1 MMKQVLTILAVFLTM
16 NLYAQKFEQLEKYQ
30 PTEEFENIQVLKI
43 AEDSL
48 QSSFII
54 WIKKGVKAH
63 YHAEHTENIVVL
75 EGEAMMTIGDDL
87 FMIKQGDYLNI
98 PMGTVHSVTQ
108 ILSDEPLKVLSI
120 QSPHFDGSDRFFV
133 EEEH

>member
-1 MMKQVLTILAVFLTM
+1 MKHILNLLAVVFTFTL
-16 NLYAQKFEQLEKYQ
+16 NAQEFKTFDEYQ
-30 PTEEFENIQVLKI
+30 PIGEFENISVLKI

-75 EGEAMMTIGDDL
+75 EGEAMMSMENEL
-87 FMIKQGDYLNI
+87 FMIKKGDYLNI

-108 ILSDEPLKVLSI
+108 ILSDKPLKVLSI
-120 QSPHFDGSDRFFV
+120 QSPHFDGTDRVFV
-133 EEEH
+133 ED